1 MKEVWLK
8 GIDEILKDDKF
19 DIAIMNPPYDY
30 DLHLLVLSKILP
42 YVHKCVSVNPVRW
55 LQDPFA
61 RHKKNSSYVKFENS
75 VSKCISSLEIL
86 DNSNAVFDIDFACNL
101 AIYTFDKNGGFYY
114 EKFNK
119 NNLVDKFVSKC
130 KVSIANISTK
140 EGYRGKYRSKYFGII
155 NSHYGDFSR
164 WVSDKLELFVKP
176 RETNTN
182 KVIFFDNEQQV
193 NNCFDYLNSKV
204 MLGYAKIARTN
215 QRVPWQFVPMLD
227 FNIAWS
233 NEDLCKFFNITG
245 YISDIKAEPGS
256 EWETIL
262 TAIT

>member
-1 MKEVWLK
+1 M
-8 GIDEILKDDKF
+8 
-19 DIAIMNPPYDY
+19 
-30 DLHLLVLSKILP
+30 SK
-42 YVHKCVSVNPVRW
+42 H
-55 LQDPFA
+55 
-61 RHKKNSSYVKFENS
+61 
-75 VSKCISSLEIL
+75 ISSLEVV
-86 DNSNAVFDIDFACNL
+86 DNGNAMFDIDFACNL
-101 AIYTFDKNGGFYY
+101 AIYTFDKNGGFDY

-130 KVSIANISTK
+130 KVSIADISTE
-140 EGYRGKYRSKYFGII
+140 EGYRGEYRSKHFGVI
-155 NSHYGDFSR
+155 NSHYGDCSR
-164 WVSDKLELFVKP
+164 WVSDKFELFVKS

-233 NEDLCKFFNITG
+233 NEDLCEHFNITG
-245 YISDIKAEPGS
+245 YIDDNTAEPGS

-262 TAIT
+262 NTIK